1 MRRNLGVYSYAL
13 SAICECESVLNLCCI
28 ECGSLPTLFA
38 ISQLFLNI
46 LFLEYVVLVCHAE
59 ISVFSSE
66 LET

>member
-13 SAICECESVLNLCCI
+13 SAICESVLNLRCI